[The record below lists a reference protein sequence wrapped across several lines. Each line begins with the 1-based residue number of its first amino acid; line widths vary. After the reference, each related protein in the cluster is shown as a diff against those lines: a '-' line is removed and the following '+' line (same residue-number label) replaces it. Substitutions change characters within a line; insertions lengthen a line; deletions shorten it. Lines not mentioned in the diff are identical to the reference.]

1 MIFKKG
7 TYIITQKHGSN
18 HAQCVWLSEDFNPH
32 TDKWIPYRNWY
43 DVYYKPRT
51 KDVVTDV
58 YPVYDDEN
66 GGTLSF
72 ELSDDW
78 HYAGKNVIGR
88 ITGELPEDKKTK
100 RHTTL
105 IRIEL

>member
-7 TYIITQKHGSN
+7 TYIITERQYDCAK
-18 HAQCVWLSEDFNPH
+18 CVWLSEDFDPH
-32 TDKWIPYRNWY
+32 KDKWIPYKNWY

-51 KDVVTDV
+51 KNVVTDV

-72 ELSDDW
+72 DLSDNW
-78 HYAGKNVIGR
+78 HYAGKNVIGH
-88 ITGELPEDKKTK
+88 ITGEYPEKKKTR

-105 IRIEL
+105 IRIDL